1 MKLRDYEARAVR
13 VLPGLLNVH
22 RRVVAVAP
30 TGSGKTVIA
39 AALIRKMTEARVLWL
54 AHRIELLNQ
63 ACEQLEAAGV
73 PRKDI
78 GLMSGSK
85 TTNANAR
92 LLVAGVGMFR
102 HRMIP
107 NVDMFVVDEAHHVAA
122 TSYREILEV
131 KKDPCLLGLTA
142 TPWRLDG
149 EPLGDVFKHMHV
161 MAEPVDLIA
170 EGFIRKAKVYSC
182 LDKAGARALT
192 KGLTTSGGDW
202 SRNKLE
208 KVMRK
213 AKLMGDVVSEWKRLA
228 EGLATLVFATT
239 VAHGEDI
246 RKRFLAARISCEIVS
261 WETHAKQRTA
271 TLNRLRVG
279 ETLVVV
285 NVAVFTEGLDCP
297 PVKCV
302 IVARPTK
309 SLTLWRQMLGRAS
322 RPHGDAKP
330 VALDHAGN
338 VWRLGLAEAEVPWSL
353 DGRVRLVGNAPVKKC
368 IACEEMIPISAKNCP
383 ECGAEQPTDDGQLEE
398 RNAELRRVKERE
410 AAIAEAR
417 KRVEKI
423 AKEKGAPKA
432 WSEKVL
438 QEMFAL

>member
-1 MKLRDYEARAVR
+1 MKLRDYEARAVK

-22 RRVVAVAP
+22 KRVVAVAP
-30 TGSGKTVIA
+30 TGSGKTVIG
-39 AALIRKMTEARVLWL
+39 AALIRKMAEARILWL
-54 AHRIELLNQ
+54 AHRIELLKQ

-73 PRKDI
+73 PRAQI
-78 GLMSGSK
+78 GMMSGHK
-85 TTNANAR
+85 ITNQNAR

-102 HRMIP
+102 SRMVP
-107 NVDMFVVDEAHHVAA
+107 DVDMFVVDEAHHVAA
-122 TSYREILEV
+122 NGYREIIDV
-131 KKDPCLLGLTA
+131 KPDTLLLGLTA

-149 EPLGDVFKHMHV
+149 EPLGDVFKHLHV
-161 MAEPVDLIA
+161 MADALELIA
-170 EGFIRKAKVYSC
+170 DGYIRKAKVYSC
-182 LDKAGARALT
+182 IDKASARALT

-202 SRNKLE
+202 SRAKLE

-213 AKLMGDVVSEWKRLA
+213 AKLMGDIVSEWKRLA
-228 EGLATLVFATT
+228 DGLATLVFATT

-246 RKRFLAARISCEIVS
+246 RKRFRAAGISCELVS
-261 WETHAKQRTA
+261 WETPVKQREA
-271 TLNRLRVG
+271 ILERLRSG

-302 IVARPTK
+302 VVARPTK

-322 RPHGDAKP
+322 RPHGMTRP
-330 VALDHAGN
+330 VILDHAGN
-338 VWRLGLAEAEVPWSL
+338 VWRLGLAEATVEWSL
-353 DGRVRLVGNAPVKKC
+353 DGRVKLGGDAPLKRCVS
-368 IACEEMIPISAKNCP
+368 CEEMIPISAKECP
-383 ECGAEQPTDDGQLEE
+383 ECGAEQPLSEQDLEE

-423 AKEKGAPKA
+423 AKEKGAPKE
-432 WSEKVL
+432 WVERVVR
-438 QEMFAL
+438 EMFAA